1 MGINDGNHRRKA
13 DPPLAVHRALRD
25 LGRHAAAWRKLQR
38 LPAATVA
45 SRAGIS
51 RDTLRAI
58 EQGRGS
64 ASTENLLRV
73 LRALG
78 VMDRVVASADPYSTD
93 VGRLRAGED
102 LPQRV
107 RSS

>member
-1 MGINDGNHRRKA
+1 
-13 DPPLAVHRALRD
+13 VQRALRD
-25 LGRHAAAWRKLQR
+25 LGGHVAAWRKLQR
-38 LPAATVA
+38 LPTATVA

-78 VMDRVVASADPYSTD
+78 VMDAAVASVDPYTTD